1 MPEEKT
7 ILIVDDDTAI
17 ASSLGA
23 LIGSWGFQ
31 VIYAEDGVGASL
43 QLQKHR
49 TDLVILDYRL
59 PGGNGAAIYE
69 RLKISNKFRHLPIIF
84 VSASAL
90 NEIEPRV
97 RQIKDIRFLKKPI
110 DQEQLKKTIEELLNP
125 GAAAPPASPAAGTP
139 PKPQESGPGKS

>member
-7 ILIVDDDTAI
+7 ILIVDDDNAI

-23 LIGSWGFQ
+23 LIGSWGYQ

-49 TDLVILDYRL
+49 TDLVILDYQL

-69 RLKISNKFRHLPIIF
+69 RLKISNKFRHLPVLF
-84 VSASAL
+84 VSAHAL
-90 NEIEPRV
+90 SEIDPRI
-97 RQIKDIRFLKKPI
+97 RQIKDIRFLNKPI
-110 DQEQLKKTIEELLNP
+110 DQAQLKKFIEELLYPASATPPSAPAP
-125 GAAAPPASPAAGTP
+125 GAPS
-139 PKPQESGPGKS
+139 KSEGPGTTK